1 MAHKMLPVIPAAE
14 ISRRVAELG
23 AEISALYKDQPLVC
37 VCVLKGAFL
46 FFSDL
51 VRRIDISSVNI
62 GSANIGSGGPEI
74 DFVRLASYGNAT
86 SRGRQTVFTKDL
98 EVDVAGKHVL
108 VVEDIVDTGRSAE
121 FLLHVLGKR
130 GAASLKICAFIDKHE
145 RREVGVKVDF
155 AGFPIQKGFIVGYG
169 MDYAE
174 KYRELDAVYELVPE

>member
-1 MAHKMLPVIPAAE
+1 VAHKMLAVIAASD
-14 ISRRVAELG
+14 IQKRVAELG
-23 AEISALYKDQPLVC
+23 AEISAHYKDQPLVC

-51 VRRIDISSVNI
+51 VRRINL
-62 GSANIGSGGPEI
+62 GTGGLEI
-74 DFVRLASYGNAT
+74 DFVRLSSYGNAT
-86 SRGRQTVFTKDL
+86 SRSRQAVFTKDL

-108 VVEDIVDTGRSAE
+108 VVDDIVDTGRSAE
-121 FLLHVLGKR
+121 FLLHVLEKR

-145 RREVGVKVDF
+145 RREAGVKVDF

>member
-1 MAHKMLPVIPAAE
+1 MAHRMLPVIPAAD
-14 ISRRVAELG
+14 IQRRVAELG
-23 AEISALYKDQPLVC
+23 AEISARYKDQPLVC

-46 FFSDL
+46 FFADL
-51 VRRIDISSVNI
+51 VRHIDI
-62 GSANIGSGGPEI
+62 GTGGPEI
-74 DFVRLASYGNAT
+74 DFVRLASYGGST
-86 SRGRQTVFTKDL
+86 SRGRQAVFTKDL

-130 GAASLKICAFIDKHE
+130 GAASLKICAFVDKHE
-145 RREVGVKVDF
+145 RREVGVTVDF

>member
-1 MAHKMLPVIPAAE
+1 MAHRMLPVISAAA
-14 ISRRVAELG
+14 IGKRVAELG
-23 AEISALYKDQPLVC
+23 AEISAHYQGQPLVC

-46 FFSDL
+46 FFADL
-51 VRRIDISSVNI
+51 VRRIDI
-62 GSANIGSGGPEI
+62 GEGGPEI
-74 DFVRLASYGNAT
+74 DFVRLSSYGGST
-86 SRGRQTVFTKDL
+86 SRGRQAVFTKDL

-130 GAASLKICAFIDKHE
+130 GAASLKMCAFVDKHE
-145 RREVGVKVDF
+145 RREVGVAVDF